1 MSIRNIRQAP
11 QPGGR
16 LPYQLHWLAIVV
28 AAAVLAALGVV
39 AVARASGNDEIASIR
54 SATSAFHHPETAQAQ
69 GWDLR
74 PGLDNCF
81 DKPGTG
87 GMGFHLINLEELGK
101 LSEDPLRPE
110 ALVYAPGPNGQLQL
124 VAVEYVVPAAP
135 WDAAGN
141 TEPPSL
147 LGQSF
152 HLDPDLGV
160 YELHAWIYKANPLGL
175 FKDFNPNV
183 ALCSAS

>member
-1 MSIRNIRQAP
+1 MSLQNIRRAP
-11 QPGGR
+11 QDSR
-16 LPYQLHWLAIVV
+16 LPHQLHWLALAV
-28 AAAVLAALGVV
+28 AAAAIAALGLF
-39 AVARASGNDEIASIR
+39 AVAGASGNDDIASIR
-54 SATSAFHHPETAQAQ
+54 AATSDFHHPETAQAQ

-87 GMGFHLINLEELGK
+87 GMGFHLINLQELGK
-101 LSEDPLRPE
+101 LTEDPLRPE

-124 VAVEYVVPAAP
+124 VGVEYVVPAAL

-147 LGQSF
+147 LGQTF
-152 HLDPDLGV
+152 NLDTDLGV
-160 YELHAWIYKANPLGL
+160 YELHAWIYKPNPLGL
-175 FKDFNPNV
+175 FKDFNPSV
-183 ALCSAS
+183 ALCPVS